1 MSTEQTAVLD
11 KAAKT
16 AEAGFVLTKS
26 GVMFIGS
33 ELLGEKL
40 AAIMCEAIVRDDLHG
55 LACLTIRDDNFPIEG
70 DDPVFGMAFA
80 DTNSVAINL
89 QHCWHRACVKASKG
103 DVNLSFMGILWVN
116 LLDTLAHELDHLAI
130 ANNDREL
137 YELMRST
144 EEGQKDLED
153 SAKAAGEPLMLDL
166 AKKFDI
172 EPPSAGDFGW
182 FGIKLMELFTEEST
196 RDLEWVIQA
205 RKDMEAGIM
214 YAEPKNNVKIDTF
227 REFVKIGY
235 DNNGEGWDQATTC
248 VNLTA
253 HLETGEVETF
263 KAEPVEAPV
272 LETVALEEE
281 VEAPIVMVAG
291 AETGQFVNAGVDL
304 ENGEPDVVMADTA
317 AQAVVD
323 APAAAL
329 LCPNTSCGK
338 ELKAEWNSCPHC
350 KTVVNKEGLAV
361 VQAAIAAGHPI
372 PCEATAS
379 EEVAALEVPLP
390 APVVAQAA
398 AIAGAATT
406 GVPPAQEVP
415 TTYTLVNSMSDEA
428 MRGCMESIW
437 KILYHHTFTKC
448 GWQQNPQTGRF
459 MFANAA
465 AVLEGVNVQHILT
478 QFGADN
484 FIMEYDTLDAD
495 GKYAAEMCQGMIRG
509 RTTSKQGLPSYT
521 LYLNIG
527 GTRIKRTFI
536 PQNPEK
542 KNAQNAY
549 TNSAENA
556 AAGHCIVWVFKDEVA
571 DAAPFNEKCAATI
584 KDNVYEVMS

>member
-11 KAAKT
+11 KAVKT
-16 AEAGFVLTKS
+16 TEAGFVLTKS

-33 ELLGEKL
+33 ELLGDKL
-40 AAIMCEAIVRDDLHG
+40 AAIMCEAIMRDDLHG

-80 DTNSVAINL
+80 DTNSMAINL
-89 QHCWHRACVKASKG
+89 EHCWHRACVKASKG

-116 LLDTLAHELDHLAI
+116 LIDTLAHELDHLTVAT
-130 ANNDREL
+130 NDRVM

-144 EEGQKDLED
+144 EEGQQELED

-166 AKKFDI
+166 AKQFDI

-182 FGIKLMELFTEEST
+182 FGIKLMELFTDEST

-214 YAEPKNNVKIDTF
+214 YAEPENNVEIKTF

-235 DNNGEGWDQATTC
+235 DNDGEGWDQPTTC

-253 HLETGEVETF
+253 HLETGEVEMF
-263 KAEPVEAPV
+263 KAEPVEAPKM
-272 LETVALEEE
+272 ETVLLEEE
-281 VEAPIVMVAG
+281 VEAPIEMIANAAG
-291 AETGQFVNAGVDL
+291 AFVGAGVDL

-317 AQAVVD
+317 AQAIVD
-323 APAAAL
+323 APTSV
-329 LCPNTSCGK
+329 LCPGKDCGK
-338 ELKAEWNSCPHC
+338 ELKAEWNACPYC
-350 KTVVNKEGLAV
+350 ETVVNQAGVDAV
-361 VQAAIAAGHPI
+361 RAEIFSQNA
-372 PCEATAS
+372 
-379 EEVAALEVPLP
+379 EVPLP
-390 APVVAQAA
+390 APVAAEQAVMTAA
-398 AIAGAATT
+398 AAT
-406 GVPPAQEVP
+406 GVAPVKEVP
-415 TTYTLVNSMSDEA
+415 VTYNLVNSMDGPA
-428 MRGCMESIW
+428 MAGCMESIW

-465 AVLEGVNVQHILT
+465 AVLEGVNIQHILT
-478 QFGADN
+478 QFGAEN

-509 RTTSKQGLPSYT
+509 RTTSKQGLPSYS

-527 GTRIKRTFI
+527 GQRIKRSFI

-542 KNAQNAY
+542 RNAQNAY

-556 AAGHCIVWVFKDEVA
+556 AAGHMIVWVFKDEVA

-584 KDNVYEVMS
+584 KDNVYEIMS